1 MKKFL
6 FFGLVAFACLLAS
19 CTQSPESISERTIK
33 NAVQEELEQNM
44 LDQSYTTLRVGYFE
58 CKYESDRIILAKLAA
73 AGVITYEVER
83 YAWWNKYL
91 QVGNLWGNYY
101 GTKEYFFEEH
111 FMVNVELTEAGKKMV
126 VDTIPLPQE
135 RIDEDM
141 KQPEINLEKFPEF
154 NYERENW
161 PEIPNPEAADERP
174 EAPAQEEQEVP
185 ELSSRSYANLNNIF
199 DKKETETPQNDENM
213 REALLS
219 LDVET
224 QTQYL
229 AAKEKEHTTDV
240 VLKSSAL
247 KVDGVRFIQTYI
259 DQETGLARAT
269 AEVIVKT
276 IDVTSAGRILDDK
289 YEGTKLCAPV
299 EFMYY
304 DDKGWVLQSHDI
316 RFSATS
322 EIAEKYLK
330 REVNADDGDLA
341 NTRKDEAIKD
351 MVDTLVDDALDEPW

>member
-1 MKKFL
+1 MKKYL
-6 FFGLVAFACLLAS
+6 FFCLVAFAYLLAS

-33 NAVQEELEQNM
+33 KAVQEELEQNM
-44 LDQSYTTLRVGYFE
+44 LDQSYTKIPVGYFE
-58 CKYESDRIILAKLAA
+58 CDDESARIILAKLAA

-91 QVGNLWGNYY
+91 AAGNFWGNYY
-101 GTKEYFFEEH
+101 GAKEYFFEEH
-111 FMVNVELTEAGKKMV
+111 FMVNVELTDEGKKMA
-126 VDTIPLPQE
+126 VDTIPQPQE

-141 KQPEINLEKFPEF
+141 KQPEINLEEFPEF
-154 NYERENW
+154 NYEREKW
-161 PEIPNPEAADERP
+161 PEIPNPEAPDERP

-185 ELSSRSYANLNNIF
+185 EVSSEAYANLNNIF
-199 DKKETETPQNDENM
+199 DQKEKETPQIDENM

-224 QTQYL
+224 QTKYL
-229 AAKEKEHTTDV
+229 AAKEKEHTTGV
-240 VLKSSAL
+240 ILKSSAL
-247 KVDGVRFIQTYI
+247 KVADVRFIRTNI
-259 DQETGLARAT
+259 DQKTAT

-276 IDVTSAGRILDDK
+276 VDVTPAGRIIDGK
-289 YEGTKLCAPV
+289 YENTKLCAPV

-316 RFSATS
+316 RFSAAS

-330 REVNADDGDLA
+330 REMRADARGLA
-341 NTRKDEAIKD
+341 NTRNDEAICYT
-351 MVDTLVDDALDEPW
+351 DTVGDTIYVW